1 MTGQQLKNSILQM
14 AIQGKLVP
22 QDPHDEPASVLLERI
37 REEKKR
43 LVKEGK
49 IKKKDLEET
58 PISEEEKPFDI
69 PESWVWVRINDV
81 VTFATNLVNSSM
93 YPNYVHIAP
102 DNIEKG
108 TGKLLFYKTVAE
120 DKVISNNHLFYKGQI
135 IYSKIRP
142 LLRKAIIAPCDGLC
156 SADMYPLETSLDIKY
171 LLHLLLSSF
180 FNSQVAEICSSRV
193 KMPKINQEEMSK
205 ILLPLPPL
213 SEQRRI
219 VEKLE
224 SLMPLIESYGKSQE
238 ALNALNASLPEK
250 LRQSILQE
258 AIQGH
263 LVPQDPN
270 EEPASVLLERIRA
283 EKARLVKE
291 GKLKKKDLEEK
302 PISPDEIP
310 FDIPE
315 GWVWSRMRDLC
326 NFATPNKKDSH
337 LVCLDARYLRGK
349 GEAIIMTRGNYV
361 DKGQYIILVDGE
373 NSGEVF
379 ITPCEGFLGS
389 TFKELLLTTDGYFDY
404 IKFIFLMIKEELRQ
418 NKRGA
423 AIPHLDKTLFFEH
436 LVPLP
441 PLSEQRRIV
450 TKLEELL
457 QEIDKLKA

>member
-22 QDPHDEPASVLLERI
+22 QDPLDEPASVLLERI
-37 REEKKR
+37 REEKRR
-43 LVKEGK
+43 LVKEGVL
-49 IKKKDLEET
+49 KKKDLEEI

-224 SLMPLIESYGKSQE
+224 SLMPLIESYGTSFKRPS
-238 ALNALNASLPEK
+238 K
-250 LRQSILQE
+250 VTWCRKI
-258 AIQGH
+258 
-263 LVPQDPN
+263 
-270 EEPASVLLERIRA
+270 
-283 EKARLVKE
+283 
-291 GKLKKKDLEEK
+291 
-302 PISPDEIP
+302 
-310 FDIPE
+310 
-315 GWVWSRMRDLC
+315 RMR
-326 NFATPNKKDSH
+326 NPH
-337 LVCLDARYLRGK
+337 PYCL
-349 GEAIIMTRGNYV
+349 
-361 DKGQYIILVDGE
+361 
-373 NSGEVF
+373 
-379 ITPCEGFLGS
+379 
-389 TFKELLLTTDGYFDY
+389 KEFG
-404 IKFIFLMIKEELRQ
+404 
-418 NKRGA
+418 
-423 AIPHLDKTLFFEH
+423 
-436 LVPLP
+436 
-441 PLSEQRRIV
+441 QRRPGSSR
-450 TKLEELL
+450 
-457 QEIDKLKA
+457 KAN